1 MKNQSSATRKKVALI
16 GATGNAGS
24 RILSELERR
33 RYSVTAIVRDVARVP
48 RSSGTTARSADVAD
62 VRALA
67 DAVAGNEILISSL
80 LFEASDPAKLIRAA
94 RDSGVSRYIVVGGA
108 GSLEISPGL
117 TVLQSGKVP
126 ALYRNESAAG
136 VRFLQMLHETPPE
149 LDWTFISPSAE
160 FVAGD
165 RTGVFRL
172 GADSLLIDAN
182 GRSWISYEDFAVAL
196 VNEIETGAHRRRRLT
211 VGY

>member
-1 MKNQSSATRKKVALI
+1 MNKVALI

-24 RILSELERR
+24 RVLSELERR
-33 RYSVTAIVRDVARVP
+33 KYSVTAIVRDVARVP
-48 RSSGTTARSADVAD
+48 SGPRVTAKSADVGD
-62 VRALA
+62 VRALTSA
-67 DAVAGNEILISSL
+67 IAGNEILISSL

-94 RDSGVSRYIVVGGA
+94 EDSGVRRYIVVGGA

-126 ALYRNESAAG
+126 APYRNESAAG
-136 VRFLQMLHETPPE
+136 AHFLQMLRETAD

-160 FVAGD
+160 FVVGD

-182 GRSWISYEDFAVAL
+182 GRSWISYEDFALAL
-196 VNEIETGAHRRRRLT
+196 VNEIETDSHHRRRFT

>member
-1 MKNQSSATRKKVALI
+1 MNKVALV

-33 RYSVTAIVRDVARVP
+33 KYSVTVIVRDVARVP
-48 RSSGTTARSADVAD
+48 SSPRVTAKSADVGD
-62 VRALA
+62 VRALTSA
-67 DAVAGNEILISSL
+67 IAGNEILISSL

-94 RDSGVSRYIVVGGA
+94 NDSGVRRYIVVGGA

-126 ALYRNESAAG
+126 APYRNESAAG
-136 VRFLQMLHETPPE
+136 LRFLQMLRETPD

-160 FVAGD
+160 FVVGD

-172 GADSLLIDAN
+172 GGDSLLIDAN

-196 VNEIETGAHRRRRLT
+196 VNEIETGAHHRQRFT

>member
-1 MKNQSSATRKKVALI
+1 MNKVALI

-33 RYSVTAIVRDVARVP
+33 KYSVTAIVRDVGRVP
-48 RSSGTTARSADVAD
+48 SSPGVTAKTADVAD
-62 VRALA
+62 VRALTGA
-67 DAVAGNEILISSL
+67 IAGNEILISSL
-80 LFEASDPAKLIRAA
+80 LFELSDPAKLIRAA
-94 RDSGVSRYIVVGGA
+94 KDSGVRRYIVVGGA

-126 ALYRNESAAG
+126 SPYRNESAAG
-136 VRFLQMLHETPPE
+136 VQFLQMLRETPE

-182 GRSWISYEDFAVAL
+182 GRSWISYEDFALAL
-196 VNEIETGAHRRRRLT
+196 VNEIETDSHHRRRFT

>member
-1 MKNQSSATRKKVALI
+1 MNKVALI
-16 GATGNAGS
+16 GATGHAGS

-33 RYSVTAIVRDVARVP
+33 KYSVTAIVRDVARVP
-48 RSSGTTARSADVAD
+48 ASPEVTAKSADVTD
-62 VRALA
+62 VGALTR
-67 DAVAGNEILISSL
+67 AVAGNEILVSSL
-80 LFEASDPAKLIRAA
+80 LFEASDPAKLIQAA
-94 RDSGVSRYIVVGGA
+94 RESGVRRYIVVGGA
-108 GSLEISPGL
+108 GSLEISPGQ

-126 ALYRNESAAG
+126 APYRNESAAG
-136 VRFLQMLHETPPE
+136 VRFLGMLRETPD

-172 GADSLLIDAN
+172 GADSLLIDSS

-196 VNEIETGAHRRRRLT
+196 VNEIETGAHHRRRFT

>member
-1 MKNQSSATRKKVALI
+1 M
-16 GATGNAGS
+16 
-24 RILSELERR
+24 R
-33 RYSVTAIVRDVARVP
+33 RYV
-48 RSSGTTARSADVAD
+48 
-62 VRALA
+62 
-67 DAVAGNEILISSL
+67 
-80 LFEASDPAKLIRAA
+80 
-94 RDSGVSRYIVVGGA
+94 VVGGA

-126 ALYRNESAAG
+126 APYRNESSAG
-136 VRFLQMLHETPPE
+136 VRFLQMLRETPD

-160 FVAGD
+160 FVAGE

-172 GADSLLIDAN
+172 GADSLLIDAH

-196 VNEIETGAHRRRRLT
+196 VNEIETGAHHRQRFT